1 LDVSRFFAP
10 LRLPLRLCVK
20 LYFPRKAAKE
30 DAKPQRCKTDDRL
43 LLRACNLDTSARM
56 LQSSRTKVLIR
67 LGKSL
72 FLGSGK
78 ATTRV
83 KRSITAAFEGT
94 DFRIAS
100 PRGHPEETVLLP

>member
-1 LDVSRFFAP
+1 
-10 LRLPLRLCVK
+10 
-20 LYFPRKAAKE
+20 
-30 DAKPQRCKTDDRL
+30 
-43 LLRACNLDTSARM
+43 M
-56 LQSSRTKVLIR
+56 LQPSRTKVLIR

-100 PRGHPEETVLLP
+100 PRGHPEETVLLR